1 MKNLCFLSIFFCIF
15 LHSEVIV
22 SCKKAISDFLDLNT
36 MQYKPYEDINL
47 SSSIVL
53 EGKNY
58 YVKVAN
64 NNKIPIYKVAETN
77 SLIQFLEPIGVG
89 YVVFYTYHKAQ
100 KKLVIQKS
108 YSFGSVANTLTIVYQ
123 NCES

>member
-1 MKNLCFLSIFFCIF
+1 MRRA
-15 LHSEVIV
+15 
-22 SCKKAISDFLDLNT
+22 KKAISDFLDLNT
-36 MQYKPYEDINL
+36 MQYKPYEDISL

-53 EGKNY
+53 EGENY

-64 NNKIPIYKVAETN
+64 TNNKIPIYKVAETN
-77 SLIQFLEPIGVG
+77 NLIQFLEPIGVG